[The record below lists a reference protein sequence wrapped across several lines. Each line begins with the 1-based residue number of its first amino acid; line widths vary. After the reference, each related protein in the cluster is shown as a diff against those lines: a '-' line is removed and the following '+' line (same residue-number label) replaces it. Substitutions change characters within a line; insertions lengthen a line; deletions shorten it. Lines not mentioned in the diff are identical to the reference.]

1 MEVFSS
7 VIVFI
12 AFLLVLRAE
21 WRLEGMQT
29 RLDRLAERI
38 PKTVAEP
45 TQGQSLRVW
54 TNPRF
59 AREAQQDHP
68 AA

>member
-1 MEVFSS
+1 MDVFSA

-29 RLDRLAERI
+29 RLDRLAERL
-38 PKTVAEP
+38 KRAEAVAP
-45 TQGQSLRVW
+45 DPRLRVW

-59 AREAQQDHP
+59 AKAGRPDHP